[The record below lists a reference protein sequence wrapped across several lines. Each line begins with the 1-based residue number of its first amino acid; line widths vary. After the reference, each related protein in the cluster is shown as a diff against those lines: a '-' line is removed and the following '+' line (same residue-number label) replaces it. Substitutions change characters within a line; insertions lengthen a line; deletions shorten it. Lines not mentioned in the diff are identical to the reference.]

1 MASCVFQSFDK
12 PTSASTGGPRLKA
25 LREELVRRGVDG
37 FVVPRADQHQGEYVP
52 PSDDRLAWLTSF
64 SGSAGYAVVLA
75 DAAAV
80 LVDGRYTLQVRD
92 EIDLDAFTPVALVET
107 SMESWIE
114 ANLKAGGRLG
124 YDPWLH
130 TVPQAER
137 LAAAVGAAGGELVA
151 LASNPLDA
159 VWSDRPAPP
168 ASPVVVHPMEF
179 AGEATGAKVAAVQ
192 EALVKARVG
201 GLVISDPHN
210 LAWLFNIRGGDV
222 THTPLVLAYAFLPAQ
237 GHAIVFIDPAR
248 IDEEVRAHLAAVADI
263 AAPSTFPEALAAIAA
278 GGAPV
283 RLDVATGAM
292 ALKQAI
298 EQGGGKADIGADPI
312 TRLKAVKNTIEQQGS
327 RSAHRRDGV
336 AMARFLAWFARE
348 APGGELTE
356 IAAVEALEEFRR
368 QTNALMDVSFPTIAG
383 AGPNAAM
390 PHYRVTRASDRKIE
404 PGIFLVD
411 SGGQY
416 RDGTTDITRTV
427 SVGDVTD
434 EMRDRFT
441 RVLKGHIAIATA
453 IFPKGTSG
461 AQLDAL
467 ARLSLWQAGTDF
479 DHGTG
484 HGVGSYLSVHEGPQ
498 RLSKLGTVPL
508 ESGMILSNEPG
519 YYKEGAY
526 GIRIENL
533 ILVEP
538 REMAGG
544 ERPMLGFETLSF
556 TPIDRALID
565 PSLMTEDEIAWL
577 DAYHADVLA
586 HIGPLVDGETLLW
599 LQEATRPLQS

>member
-1 MASCVFQSFDK
+1 MASCVYQSFDK
-12 PTSASTGGPRLKA
+12 PTSAATGGPRLKA
-25 LREELVRRGVDG
+25 LRDELARRGIDG

-92 EIDLDAFTPVALVET
+92 EIDLDAFTPVALAET
-107 SMESWIE
+107 SVEAWIE
-114 ANLKAGGRLG
+114 AHLKPGGKLG

-130 TVPQAER
+130 TVQQTER

-151 LASNPLDA
+151 LTSNPIDA
-159 VWSDRPAPP
+159 VWAERPAPP
-168 ASPVVVHPMEF
+168 SSPVVAQPLEF
-179 AGEATGAKVAAVQ
+179 AGEAASAKIAKVQ
-192 EALVKARVG
+192 DALAKARVG
-201 GLVISDPHN
+201 ALVISDPHN
-210 LAWLFNIRGGDV
+210 LAWLLNIRGSDV
-222 THTPLVLAYAFLPAQ
+222 THTPLVLAYALLPTEGQ
-237 GHAIVFIDPAR
+237 PTLFVDSTR
-248 IDEEVRAHLAAVADI
+248 IDDAVSAHLAGVAAVAAPSSFAAALAAVA
-263 AAPSTFPEALAAIAA
+263 AK
-278 GGAPV
+278 GAPV
-283 RLDVATGAM
+283 RLDAATGAM

-312 TRLKAVKNTIEQQGS
+312 TRLKAVKNVVEQQGS

-348 APGGELTE
+348 APGGKLTE
-356 IAAVEALEEFRR
+356 IAAVEALESFRR

-383 AGPNAAM
+383 AGPHAAM
-390 PHYRVTRASDRKIE
+390 PHYRVTRASDRTIE

-427 SVGDVTD
+427 SVGEVTD

-508 ESGMILSNEPG
+508 EPGMILSNEPG

-538 REMAGG
+538 REVAGG

-586 HIGPLVDGETLLW
+586 HIGPLVDAETLLW
-599 LQEATRPLQS
+599 LQETTRPLLS